1 MVIREY
7 PISEEE
13 KREIRTIFQEKRAI
27 TGSSH
32 LLGGVI

>member
-13 KREIRTIFQEKRAI
+13 KREIRTVFQEKKAI
-27 TGSSH
+27 TELISS
-32 LLGGVI
+32 IR